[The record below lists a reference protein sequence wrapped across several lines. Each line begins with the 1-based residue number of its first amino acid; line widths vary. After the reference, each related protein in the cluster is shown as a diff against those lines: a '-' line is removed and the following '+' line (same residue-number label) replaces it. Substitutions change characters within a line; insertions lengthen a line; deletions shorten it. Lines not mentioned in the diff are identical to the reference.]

1 MRTKTWLSKEEE
13 DTVKEELLIFVK
25 RASSSS
31 ASEREV
37 AVLPEI
43 VKILLNNMTE
53 YPKEQIGVDTE
64 KIRTLLKV
72 LIQAEYEFNTS
83 NNLCVTDRPDLVPCE
98 IKFETNFTGI
108 SGLISEQ
115 IFELEK
121 LVGNNN

>member
-1 MRTKTWLSKEEE
+1 MGTKTWLSKEEE
-13 DTVKEELLIFVK
+13 NAVKEELLMFVK

-43 VKILLNNMTE
+43 TKILLNNMTE
-53 YPKEQIGVDTE
+53 YPEEQISVDSE
-64 KIRTLLKV
+64 KIRKLLKV

-98 IKFETNFTGI
+98 IKFETNFTRI
-108 SGLISEQ
+108 SELVSEQ
-115 IFELEK
+115 ISELEK
-121 LVGNNN
+121 LVDKE